1 MIRGAGR
8 IAFHRIARV
17 LTVVANRWPRLALRM
32 GDCLGGILRQGVRRE
47 DVGTLLPHVPE
58 NARARIVRRSR
69 AEAMRSLL
77 LVETVRHYGLGSV
90 RKLVPPNAAMAS
102 LRPPLIVGVF
112 HIGPVIALTTAI
124 EQLRGNV
131 FVLRRSTLPL
141 ERVPSITIETAVGDE
156 QRRALAFHRALERLK
171 AGEFVIMA
179 LDPEHAFRLPVPCLG
194 RTLQLARGPFAL
206 ARIAGVPVVPVIPRW
221 RGTEVELVVGE
232 PFAAS
237 TEDGTADDFELSLA
251 ESAGRWLERYLLE
264 HPEELSTRIVE
275 LLK

>member
-8 IAFHRIARV
+8 IAFHKITRI
-17 LTVVANRWPRLALRM
+17 LTVVANRWPRLGVRM
-32 GDCLGGILRQGVRRE
+32 GDCLGGVLRQGIRR
-47 DVGTLLPHVPE
+47 DDLGSLLPHVPE
-58 NARARIVRRSR
+58 SARAGIVRRSR
-69 AEAMRSLL
+69 AEAMRSIV
-77 LVETVRHYGLGSV
+77 LVETVRHYGLGPV
-90 RKLVPPNAAMAS
+90 RKLVPPNDAMAA

-112 HIGPVIALTTAI
+112 HMGPVMALATAV

-131 FVLRRSTLPL
+131 LILRRSTLPL
-141 ERVPSITIETAVGDE
+141 ERVPSITIETAIGDE
-156 QRRALAFHRALERLK
+156 QRRALAFHRALERLR

-206 ARIAGVPVVPVIPRW
+206 ARISGVPMVPVIPRW

-232 PFAAS
+232 PFA
-237 TEDGTADDFELSLA
+237 GTGDDYERSLA
-251 ESAGRWLERYLLE
+251 ESAGRYLERYLLE
-264 HPEELSTRIVE
+264 HPEELSARIVQ